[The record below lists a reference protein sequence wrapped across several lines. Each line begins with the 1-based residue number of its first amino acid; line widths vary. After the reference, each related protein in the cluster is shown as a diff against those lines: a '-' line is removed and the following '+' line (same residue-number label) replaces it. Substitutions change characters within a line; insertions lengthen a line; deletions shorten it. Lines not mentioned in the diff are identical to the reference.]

1 MSPVFVSLECVFKT
15 EFNVY
20 LYWNLQIY
28 LKYLGYD
35 VDREDGY
42 FSNKTL
48 EAFKETLK
56 PEAIRGA
63 KINMILEHIA
73 HEENIVVT
81 EEEIEIE
88 LKRIAQYYSLN
99 EEQMQQFKNANLA
112 EFENEILK
120 QKVFKFVVTNL

>member
-1 MSPVFVSLECVFKT
+1 MTGKA
-15 EFNVY
+15 
-20 LYWNLQIY
+20 
-28 LKYLGYD
+28 
-35 VDREDGY
+35 
-42 FSNKTL
+42 L
-48 EAFKETLK
+48 EAFKETLR

-88 LKRIAQYYSLN
+88 LKKIAQYYSLI
-99 EEQMQQFKNANLA
+99 EELMKQFKDKNAA

-120 QKVFKFVVTNL
+120 QKVFKYVVTNL